1 MIVQHSPTSVSD
13 RSSTSV
19 FGQARPAVAA
29 APPPSRKDGLALLA
43 KLPPLPTVIT
53 KLMQLMQR
61 KDIGLKEISNTI
73 SADPAFSVEVLRLA
87 NSAMIGAMAEV
98 RSISQA
104 LALIGID
111 RVKGM
116 ALTVG
121 MRGIMGNSAS
131 APALRSSWRHTLAT
145 AILAEEIADK
155 VYIDPAEAYTAGL
168 LHEIGRIALITSAPQ
183 KYSVIFEA
191 VPESTERLLE
201 HERGSFGLDH
211 REAGVELVR
220 KWNLPPLFERVIS
233 CKHDETD
240 PELRIFDCPAL
251 IELSCGLAGAIG
263 LSFLPVPEVG
273 DWQAECQQLLEKV
286 PASDRKRLKYCW
298 EDLQL
303 LVASKVNLMDSEAF
317 K

>member
-1 MIVQHSPTSVSD
+1 MSVPPTRTTISE
-13 RSSTSV
+13 RSSTTS
-19 FGQARPAVAA
+19 FGSRPAVAA
-29 APPPSRKDGLALLA
+29 PAAPPSRKEGLALLA

-61 KDIGLKEISNTI
+61 KDISLKEISNTI
-73 SADPAFSVEVLRLA
+73 SSDPVFSVEVLRLA

-104 LALIGID
+104 LALIGTE
-111 RVKGM
+111 RVKGL

-121 MRGIMGNSAS
+121 MRGIMGTNAS
-131 APALRSSWRHTLAT
+131 LPALRSSWRHTLAT

-155 VYIDPAEAYTAGL
+155 VYIDPSEAYTAGL
-168 LHEIGRIALITSAPQ
+168 LHDIGCIALITSSPD
-183 KYSVIFEA
+183 KYAVIFES
-191 VPESTERLLE
+191 VPESAGKLLE
-201 HERGSFGLDH
+201 QERAVFGLDH

-233 CKHDETD
+233 CRHEEQD

-251 IELSCGLAGAIG
+251 VDLACGLAGAIG
-263 LSFLPVPEVG
+263 LGFLPTPEDG
-273 DWQAECQQLLEKV
+273 DWQAECQSLLLKV
-286 PASDRKRLKYCW
+286 PEGDRKRLNYCW

-303 LVASKVNLMDSEAF
+303 LVASKVNLMDSEDF

>member
-1 MIVQHSPTSVSD
+1 MIVQHPPTSVSG
-13 RSSTSV
+13 RSSTPV
-19 FGQARPAVAA
+19 FGQERPAVAA

-43 KLPPLPTVIT
+43 KLPPLPTAIT
-53 KLMQLMQR
+53 KLMQLTQR
-61 KDIGLKEISNTI
+61 KDIGLKEISSTI
-73 SADPAFSVEVLRLA
+73 SSDPVFSVEVLRLA
-87 NSAMIGAMAEV
+87 NSAMIGAMSEI

-111 RVKGM
+111 RVKGL

-121 MRGIMGNSAS
+121 MRGIMGKSAS

-155 VYIDPAEAYTAGL
+155 VYIDPSEAYTAGL

-183 KYSVIFEA
+183 KYAAILEA
-191 VPESTERLLE
+191 EPESTEQLLAQ
-201 HERGSFGLDH
+201 ERGAFGLDH

-240 PELRIFDCPAL
+240 PELQIFDCPAL
-251 IELSCGLAGAIG
+251 IELACGLAGAIG
-263 LSFLPVPEVG
+263 LSFLPVPEGG

-286 PASDRKRLKYCW
+286 PASDRKRLNYCW

>member
-13 RSSTSV
+13 RSSTPV
-19 FGQARPAVAA
+19 FGQARPVVAA
-29 APPPSRKDGLALLA
+29 APPPSRKVGLALLA

-61 KDIGLKEISNTI
+61 KDIGLKEISATI
-73 SADPAFSVEVLRLA
+73 SSDPAFSVEVLRLA

-111 RVKGM
+111 RVKGL

-121 MRGIMGNSAS
+121 MHGMMGNSAS

-168 LHEIGRIALITSAPQ
+168 LHEIGRLALIASAPQ
-183 KYSVIFEA
+183 KYSLILEA
-191 VPESTERLLE
+191 APENTEQLLAQ
-201 HERGSFGLDH
+201 ERGTFGLDH

-220 KWNLPPLFERVIS
+220 KWNLPPLFERVIA
-233 CKHDETD
+233 CKHEETN

-251 IELSCGLAGAIG
+251 IDLSCGLATAIG
-263 LSFLPVPEVG
+263 LSFLPVPEEG

-286 PASDRKRLKYCW
+286 PASDRKRLNYCW